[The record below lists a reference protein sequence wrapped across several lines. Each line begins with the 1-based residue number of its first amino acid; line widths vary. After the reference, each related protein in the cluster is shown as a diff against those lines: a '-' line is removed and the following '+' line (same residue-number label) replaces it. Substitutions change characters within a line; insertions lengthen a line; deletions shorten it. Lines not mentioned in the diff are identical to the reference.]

1 MIVSFF
7 FVLFRPSLVSET
19 GNPGVCI
26 STSYCPRSDHVV
38 ASYRPRVGSS
48 DETMSSQSSSTQT
61 GANNNSSGVDG
72 LHVCLKRRGVDSHYQ
87 KLSSTRGWVDTIRL
101 PRTAI
106 IDFGEERKQ
115 LFASCDES
123 TRELILQDPSSFTVS
138 QRFPLASHHPLQD
151 VKYAHTNGSGLL
163 GLLTDDRLQLLR
175 NESS

>member
-1 MIVSFF
+1 M
-7 FVLFRPSLVSET
+7 VSET
-19 GNPGVCI
+19 ENQGVCI
-26 STSYCPRSDHVV
+26 SSSYCPRSDHVV

-48 DETMSSQSSSTQT
+48 DDTIPTQSSLSQT
-61 GANNNSSGVDG
+61 GVNSIGVDG
-72 LHVCLKRRGVDSHYQ
+72 FHVCLKRRGADSHYQ
-87 KLSSTRGWVDTIRL
+87 KLSSTHASVDTIRL

-123 TRELILQDPSSFTVS
+123 ARELILQEPWSFTVS

-151 VKYAHTNGSGLL
+151 VKYAHVNGSGLL